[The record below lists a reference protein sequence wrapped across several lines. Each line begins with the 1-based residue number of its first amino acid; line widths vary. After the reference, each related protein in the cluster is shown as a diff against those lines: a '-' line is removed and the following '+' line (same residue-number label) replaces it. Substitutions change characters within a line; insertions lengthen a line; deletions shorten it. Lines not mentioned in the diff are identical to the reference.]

1 MSIASHV
8 PDLEHHCG
16 SWIATRKASGEVI
29 GEFFSRSN
37 VERFNPETVLV
48 ETTATYLGRLNATIK
63 EQQ

>member
-1 MSIASHV
+1 MSIISHV

-29 GEFFSRSN
+29 GEFFSRPS
-37 VERFNPETVLV
+37 VERFNPETVV
-48 ETTATYLGRLNATIK
+48 IETTATYLGRLNASLK